1 MRIKKIIEVIAY
13 LSVLL
18 SIYMKAAWIIIFETH
33 DTYTEALTEFY
44 GIFSTASMVAIDVL
58 ATGSLCFFIYQ
69 LTKPQTPGSRMLTVT
84 GLVLQSLCLGME
96 VFQYL

>member
-1 MRIKKIIEVIAY
+1 MSIKRMIEVIAY

-18 SIYMKAAWIIIFETH
+18 SIYMKATWIIIFETH
-33 DTYTEALTEFY
+33 DNHQEARAVFLR
-44 GIFSTASMVAIDVL
+44 IFSRTSMVAIDVL
-58 ATGSLCFFIYQ
+58 AIGSFCFFIYQ
-69 LTKPQTPGSRMLTVT
+69 LTKPQTQASRILTVT